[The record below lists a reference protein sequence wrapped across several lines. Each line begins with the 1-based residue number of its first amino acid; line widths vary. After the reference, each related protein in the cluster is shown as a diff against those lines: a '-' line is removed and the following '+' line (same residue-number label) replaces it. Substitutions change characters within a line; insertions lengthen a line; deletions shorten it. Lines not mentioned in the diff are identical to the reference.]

1 MTFLETH
8 PGNVQAILTGPTKLR
23 TGFPH
28 CWLIC
33 VRSIACLRPRQKSTG
48 AITEALI
55 LSYSALDGPD
65 FLPSSFEPP
74 EMHLLVYQDH
84 CVHVVL
90 HRAASPAHV
99 LRSYIH
105 ALRLV
110 EALSGGLRGFI
121 LQKDESGIDAAE
133 LEAAVWM
140 TEYYDRFIEK
150 VRVALSFEQHAQC
163 RSLF

>member
-1 MTFLETH
+1 
-8 PGNVQAILTGPTKLR
+8 
-23 TGFPH
+23 
-28 CWLIC
+28 
-33 VRSIACLRPRQKSTG
+33 
-48 AITEALI
+48 
-55 LSYSALDGPD
+55 
-65 FLPSSFEPP
+65 
-74 EMHLLVYQDH
+74 MHLLVYQDR

-105 ALRLV
+105 ALRLL

-121 LQKDESGIDAAE
+121 LQKDGSGIDAAE

-140 TEYYDRFIEK
+140 TEYYDRFLEK

-163 RSLF
+163 RSLFFASLCVSNDQVLVRCLGFHSDGQYF